1 MSEYAHLCGCP
12 QPTMYQAWRGL
23 LPCSSLF
30 PRALVG
36 EASRNPLWP
45 EDSPAAG
52 LNPEGGHASSFLSQ
66 SKQRRAAV
74 GNGTVQP
81 ALSTPLPHS
90 PEHRGLPPRIPRPL
104 EGGASHGLP
113 PIPPLTPPLPPP
125 RAGPA
130 ASAPS
135 VLGTGEPAKGWR
147 GVCVHPHMFRSVNN
161 LH

>member
-1 MSEYAHLCGCP
+1 MSDYAHLCGCP

-45 EDSPAAG
+45 GDSPAAG
-52 LNPEGGHASSFLSQ
+52 LNAEGGHASSFLSQ

-113 PIPPLTPPLPPP
+113 PIPPLTPPTPPTPCRSSSFRPLCSWDWGASQGVEGGLCPPP
-125 RAGPA
+125 YV
-130 ASAPS
+130 SFC
-135 VLGTGEPAKGWR
+135 K
-147 GVCVHPHMFRSVNN
+147 
-161 LH
+161 